1 MNEAIMIWLYLSL
14 GGVVKLATL
23 AICCALAFFCT
34 FALFNALVT
43 SDIGCCSNDYN
54 DRWVNYRLRIK
65 MIWGKMPTKT
75 IILFVIIILAYPSK
89 DDLKYIIG
97 GSLVI
102 NGAQAA
108 SDIEGV
114 EKLPE
119 NLVNAMNVFLEKA
132 VKDN

>member
-1 MNEAIMIWLYLSL
+1 MSEAIMIWVYLSL
-14 GGVVKLATL
+14 GSVVTIGWMLISLTIISAIFL
-23 AICCALAFFCT
+23 AIYFSSDYEYRDRIPKDWEIAKNRMMVIKKYYPIKSIILIT
-34 FALFNALVT
+34 ALV
-43 SDIGCCSNDYN
+43 
-54 DRWVNYRLRIK
+54 
-65 MIWGKMPTKT
+65 
-75 IILFVIIILAYPSK
+75 ILYPSK

-132 VKDN
+132 VDDNTNR